1 MNLYNSM
8 FDLDLTSL
16 HFKENQEQ
24 AGLPGLYAAT
34 PSRHPARGRT
44 GDQLV
49 MLVTLQNFA
58 PLSETEY
65 QTLLDRLGQTFFQI
79 PGSVTTALRSVAE
92 VLSQDLLNRNLNPG
106 KTGRQGLA
114 LVNLAAIHNEHLY
127 LAHCGPTHTFLV
139 SPNNFEHFFDQQL
152 AGRGLGVSRTVPIH
166 FYQATLEAGSTLI
179 FCTEPPL
186 IWTNSLLTK
195 NIALPVDALKRT
207 LTSQVHPN
215 LSAAIIQF
223 RVGSGKLSLNGKTL
237 PLPVPQPKKDSPV
250 GAQLNNQTLAP
261 LPGTAQ
267 SPNSVTPIQS
277 SSPEIKVQTT
287 PISRFENTGTPEVN
301 HQPISSLQ
309 GTSIPKS
316 QISASLD
323 SPVRDSIPGRSSPTG
338 KVPASSE
345 KTPPPSPAFSQTSA
359 VSSEPFTPEQ
369 KKPVSS
375 PESYNRPGRS
385 SRPARQTDSP
395 STSSSQPASV
405 NPQKDTQVQEPKIQ
419 VMKRREPK
427 AFPWA
432 RVAPYWK
439 WLRKTSTHFSQSIW
453 SGFLRLLPGTNEKGT
468 GLSPRLLVF
477 IAIAVPVIIAAIG
490 LAVYFEKG
498 QTDQYLYYFAQAQSI
513 SQQITDETD
522 TKIARNDW
530 ASILILLDKA
540 DAYRKTEESI
550 ALRQQ
555 TQNAIDDYE
564 QVIRIP
570 FQSALVTRLS
580 ADVRITRM
588 VTSGNDLYLLD
599 STSGSVIRTSWTSS
613 GYKID
618 SAFVCGSGIIGSLSV
633 STLVDIIA
641 LPLNNGYDASIAGID
656 KQGNLIFCRI
666 NGEPV
671 ANPSTLQSPGDRW
684 ENISS
689 FALSDSWLYVLD
701 SQSNIGVYTALGDGG
716 YDSAVSPFFSSVT
729 FLDDIIDMG
738 IDTQDLY
745 LLHNDGHIT
754 QCTYSAI
761 GIESTRCTDPVPY
774 GDPRPGFDSSPITFS
789 ETSFSQIEYTDPPDP
804 SIYILDSKSATIYHF
819 SLRLTLQRLLRPASS
834 TDLTIPTGSATAFY
848 ISQNRI
854 LFLAFDN
861 QVFLASLP

>member
-1 MNLYNSM
+1 M

-24 AGLPGLYAAT
+24 TGLPGLYAAT
-34 PSRHPARGRT
+34 PSRHPARGRS

-49 MLVTLQNFA
+49 MLITLQNFA
-58 PLSETEY
+58 PLSEAEY

-186 IWTNSLLTK
+186 VWNNSLLTK
-195 NIALPVDALKRT
+195 NISLPVDALKRT

-215 LSAAIIQF
+215 LSAALIQF
-223 RVGSGKLSLNGKTL
+223 RVGNGKLSLNGK
-237 PLPVPQPKKDSPV
+237 PLTPPVSQSKKDSPA
-250 GAQLNNQTLAP
+250 GTQLNNRTP
-261 LPGTAQ
+261 VPFPGSTP
-267 SPNSVTPIQS
+267 STNSIPPVQP
-277 SSPEIKVQTT
+277 SSPEINTQTT
-287 PISRFENTGTPEVN
+287 SVTRSENTEIPKVDLQPTPS
-301 HQPISSLQ
+301 PL
-309 GTSIPKS
+309 GTSIPES
-316 QISASLD
+316 QIAANPD

-338 KVPASSE
+338 RVPASSE
-345 KTPPPSPAFSQTSA
+345 KTPPPSPAFSQTSS
-359 VSSEPFTPEQ
+359 VSSEPFIPEQ
-369 KKPVSS
+369 KKPVSAT
-375 PESYNRPGRS
+375 ESNNRPGMS
-385 SRPARQTDSP
+385 SRPSRQPDRPYDSSFQP
-395 STSSSQPASV
+395 ESTS
-405 NPQKDTQVQEPKIQ
+405 PQKDSQSQEPKIQ
-419 VMKRREPK
+419 VMKGREPR
-427 AFPWA
+427 AFPWGK
-432 RVAPYWK
+432 VAPYWK
-439 WLRKTSTHFSQSIW
+439 WLRKTSTHFSQSVW
-453 SGFLRLLPGTNEKGT
+453 TGFLRLLPGTDENGT
-468 GLSPRLLVF
+468 SLSPRLMVF

-540 DAYRKTEESI
+540 DAYRKTEESV

-580 ADVRITRM
+580 TEVRITRM

-599 STSGSVIRTSWTSS
+599 SASGSVIRTSWTSS
-613 GYKID
+613 GYQID
-618 SAFVCGSGIIGSLSV
+618 SAFVCGPGITGSLSV
-633 STLVDIIA
+633 SALVDIIA
-641 LPLNNGYDASIAGID
+641 LPLNNGYNASIAGLD
-656 KQGNLIFCRI
+656 NQGNLIFCRI
-666 NGEPV
+666 KGEPI

-684 ENISS
+684 GNISS
-689 FALSDSWLYVLD
+689 FAISDNWLYVLD
-701 SQSNIGVYTALGDGG
+701 SQSNIGVYTSLGDGG
-716 YDSAVSPFFSSVT
+716 YDSVVSPFFSSVT
-729 FLDDIIDMG
+729 SLDDIIDMG

-745 LLHNDGHIT
+745 LLHSDGHIT

-774 GDPRPGFDSSPITFS
+774 GDPRPGFDPSPIIFS
-789 ETSFSQIEYTDPPDP
+789 DTSFSQLEYTDPPDP
-804 SIYILDSKSATIYHF
+804 SIYILDSRSATIYHF
-819 SLRLTLQRLLRPASS
+819 SLRLTLQRLLRPAPSAGV
-834 TDLTIPTGSATAFY
+834 TIPTGSATAFY

-861 QVFLASLP
+861 QVFLAALP